1 MRREKAIETI
11 KQLASCKDYL
21 KKSPKGNYICPFC
34 GSGTGPNKSG
44 AVEYYE
50 NTNSCFC
57 FSCKKRFDVID
68 LEMNNRGCDFNTALS
83 LLADS
88 LSIAIDSYN
97 LDSEAARLY
106 RAQRDFMEPVELQD
120 RAANNQQPAAQ
131 APDPQPEQ
139 QADYTEY
146 YKVCRARLQQSP
158 EALKYLETRG
168 ISAATAAA
176 YWLGY
181 DPAADPCN
189 APGAMDSAGKKYP
202 TPRIILPSTKSHYVG
217 RALDD
222 NVQPPKPNCKGSTP
236 GIFNSC
242 IFNNPAEQPAAV
254 FVTEGIFDALSIIEA
269 GGPAIALNSTS
280 NVNKLLNKLAAYPT
294 TATLI
299 LSLDDDPGGRKATE
313 ELIAG
318 LLRLNISYIT
328 ADLLNG
334 CKDPNAAL
342 VKDKDKFYA
351 AVSEAQRK
359 TSVRPDCTS
368 FYLDHFMQTDI
379 ELFNNSRRSTG
390 FKNLDNE
397 SGGLY
402 AGLYVIAALPS
413 LGKTTFA
420 LQLADQLA
428 AAGTDILFFSL
439 EQSKFE
445 LVSKSLARTMAQQDK
460 STAINSIAIRAGD
473 RTSSVKEAAA
483 KYKQEIGD
491 RVSIIQG
498 DFNCDIDF
506 ICNYTRD
513 YIRKTKTQPVVF
525 VDYLQILQ
533 PAADPFGRQQSL
545 RESVDTALT
554 TMKRLSRELNIT
566 VILISSVNRGNYMT
580 PVDFESLKE
589 SGGIEYTADVVWGLQ
604 FQCLRS
610 DKFDSR
616 TDTGIKEK
624 RAILETERN
633 KEPRSIEL
641 VGLKNRFGKARSKLY
656 FHYYAGND
664 LYVETDNLDP
674 EWQPAKESKKAG
686 NKK

>member
-1 MRREKAIETI
+1 MI
-11 KQLASCKDYL
+11 KSMISCKDYL
-21 KKSPKGNYICPFC
+21 EKSPKGNFNCPFC

-44 AVEYYE
+44 AVQYYE

-57 FSCKKRFDVID
+57 FSCGKRFDVID
-68 LEMNNRGCDFNTALS
+68 LEMIKNHSDYNAALS
-83 LLADS
+83 SLADS
-88 LSIAIDSYN
+88 LSISIDSYSPG
-97 LDSEAARLY
+97 LDFVLSG
-106 RAQRDFMEPVELQD
+106 QDFT
-120 RAANNQQPAAQ
+120 ANNPQPAAQ
-131 APDPQPEQ
+131 ATAPAPAPQQNTQQEP

-146 YKVCRARLQQSP
+146 YKVCRKRLQESP

-181 DPAADPCN
+181 DPAADPAT
-189 APGAMDSAGKKYP
+189 APGAKDNTNNSHA
-202 TPRIILPSTKSHYVG
+202 TPRIILPTTRGHYVG
-217 RALDD
+217 RRIDG
-222 NVQPPKPNCKGSTP
+222 VQEFAKINSKGSTP
-236 GIFNSC
+236 GIFNSI
-242 IFNNPAEQPAAV
+242 IFNNRDQQPAAV
-254 FVTEGIFDALSIIEA
+254 FVTEGIFDALSIIEVGA
-269 GGPAIALNSTS
+269 PAIALNSTS
-280 NVNKLLNKLAAYPT
+280 NVNKLLNKLEAYPT

-299 LSLDDDPGGRKATE
+299 LSLDNDPAGKKATE

-318 LLRLNISYIT
+318 LLRLNIPYIT

-334 CKDPNAAL
+334 YNDPNEAL
-342 VKDKDKFYA
+342 VKDKDKFAA
-351 AVSEAQRK
+351 AVMETVRK
-359 TSVRPDCTS
+359 KSARPDNTS

-460 STAINSIAIRAGD
+460 STAISSIAIRAGD
-473 RTSSVKEAAA
+473 RASSVKEAAA

-664 LYVETDNLDP
+664 LYIETDNLDP
-674 EWQPAKESKKAG
+674 EWQPAPEPKKAG
-686 NKK
+686 KR

>member
-1 MRREKAIETI
+1 MDRETAKQAI

-21 KKSPKGNYICPFC
+21 EKSPKGNYICPFC

-44 AVEYYE
+44 ALEYYPE
-50 NTNSCFC
+50 TNTCYC
-57 FSCKKRFDVID
+57 FSCNKKFDVID
-68 LEMNNRGCDFNTALS
+68 LEMIKSHSDYNAALS

-88 LSIAIDSYN
+88 LGISIDSYN

-131 APDPQPEQ
+131 APDPQPEP

-146 YKVCRARLQQSP
+146 YKVCRARLQQSE
-158 EALKYLETRG
+158 EAQAYLKSRG

-236 GIFNSC
+236 GIFNSR

-280 NVNKLLNKLAAYPT
+280 NVNKLLNKLEAYPT

-359 TSVRPDCTS
+359 TSARPDCSS
-368 FYLDHFMQTDI
+368 FYIDHFMQGDI
-379 ELFNNSRRSTG
+379 DRFIGSKHNTG
-390 FKNLDNE
+390 FLNLDTQ
-397 SGGLY
+397 SGGISE
-402 AGLYVIAALPS
+402 GLYVIAALSS

-428 AAGTDILFFSL
+428 AAGTDVLFFSL
-439 EQSKFE
+439 EQSRLE
-445 LVSKSLARTMAQQDK
+445 LISKSIARISAQQDMNN
-460 STAINSIAIRAGD
+460 ALNSMAIRSGCYPD
-473 RTSSVKEAAA
+473 RVQSAAA
-483 KYKQEIGD
+483 AYKKIIGD
-491 RVSIIQG
+491 RVSIIEG
-498 DFNCDIDF
+498 NFNCDISF
-506 ICNYTRD
+506 IGN
-513 YIRKTKTQPVVF
+513 YIRQYISKTNTRPVIF
-525 VDYLQILQ
+525 IDYLQILQ
-533 PAADPFGRQQSL
+533 PTMDFATGRKSA
-545 RESVDTALT
+545 RETIDSAVTEL
-554 TMKRLSRELNIT
+554 KRLSRELSTTIFA
-566 VILISSVNRGNYMT
+566 ISSVNRGNYLT
-580 PVDFESLKE
+580 PIDFESLKE

-604 FQCLRS
+604 LQCLN
-610 DKFDSR
+610 DEIFNKQEKA
-616 TDTGIKEK
+616 KEK
-624 RAILETERN
+624 REKIREA
-633 KEPRSIEL
+633 KAAEPRKIEL
-641 VGLKNRFGKARSKLY
+641 VCLKGRGGKSTFSCY
-656 FHYYAGND
+656 FNYYAAKD
-664 LYVETDNLDP
+664 LYVETDKLEYGGSTP
-674 EWQPAKESKKAG
+674 KAG
-686 NKK
+686 DKKKK